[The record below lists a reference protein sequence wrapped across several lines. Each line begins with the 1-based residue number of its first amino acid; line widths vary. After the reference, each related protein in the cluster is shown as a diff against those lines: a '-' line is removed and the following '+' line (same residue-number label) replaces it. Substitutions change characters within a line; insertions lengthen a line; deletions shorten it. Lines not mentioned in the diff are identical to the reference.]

1 MKSNAKLTI
10 KKTSRGVTKEEFE
23 AYLGKSASKPFYQKS
38 LNTYMDNPNKM
49 NWNWASTFLSTYWFC
64 YRKALIPAV
73 ISFSLI
79 IISNAFLPSILGDL
93 ALLAILAFFGSYGTN
108 IFFKDAER
116 AILYAKK
123 NSKNNDK
130 NEILNSLTT
139 KGKTSFILPLIF
151 FIFEG
156 AIYYNFIF

>member
-1 MKSNAKLTI
+1 MRSNDKLTT
-10 KKTSRGVTKEEFE
+10 KTTSKGVTKEELE
-23 AYLGKSASKPFYQKS
+23 AYLGNSALKPFYQKS
-38 LNTYMDNPNKM
+38 LDNYMDNPKKM

-64 YRKALIPAV
+64 YRKALIPAS

-79 IISNAFLPSILGDL
+79 LISNTFLPSLLGDL

-123 NSKNNDK
+123 NSKSNVK
-130 NEILNSLTT
+130 NEVLQSLTT
-139 KGKTSFILPLIF
+139 KGKRSFILPLIF
-151 FIFEG
+151 FICEG